1 MYTSVPGSSHVCL
14 QDSCIL
20 VKAQF
25 FLFLDYILFCY
36 TTGLAC
42 LLTNSAAENTLVPV
56 FGGCVLICLGL
67 IPRVELLAHR
77 VYVYLA
83 FPDTAKHFFVRHSN
97 INIS

>member
-14 QDSCIL
+14 QDSCML

-25 FLFLDYILFCY
+25 FLFLDYILFHH

-56 FGGCVLICLGL
+56 FWWMCSHLSWAYTQSAITGSQGICVFTF
-67 IPRVELLAHR
+67 PRHCKTFLCE
-77 VYVYLA
+77 
-83 FPDTAKHFFVRHSN
+83 T
-97 INIS
+97 